1 MQPGTSR
8 SRQTIAS
15 VVTAVVATIFALGLC
30 ELALRLWDGIPLRPL
45 DILAYKASFV
55 TREAAAEYDP
65 LLGWR
70 HKANRGDPTSNITG
84 EYGVRMNSAKI
95 KPLPTGAILAV
106 GDSFTAGA
114 DVAEHESY
122 VAQLEAMLDYPVI
135 NGGVGGYGTDQM
147 ILAAERFIPLL
158 HPAMI
163 VVGILDDDIDRA
175 GHRTFSGA
183 SKPWFDVKPEGE
195 LVHHNNPVPPPIP
208 RDQNGSV
215 PWFAYS
221 DLAIWVMGRLG
232 RSDLLAIRAGLYE
245 PANNDPVAVTCTLLR
260 RLNRITEAKHIRLL
274 VFMVYPGNDDEKAL
288 ARAAKRDYAT
298 AVVACARS
306 AGIEMLDLWDE
317 LVRLMQDEPT
327 RYRALYHRYGPRQ
340 DGWGHMTAAGNAFIA
355 QQIAQ
360 RLAARGWLPQSV
372 QNVSVRGATPPAQ

>member
-1 MQPGTSR
+1 MRMRPTPRTFVFDLPIAYTNCARKQPTGLEAMQPGMSR

-15 VVTAVVATIFALGLC
+15 VVTTVVATAFALGLC

-55 TREAAAEYDP
+55 TREAAAEYDA

-70 HKANRGDPTSNITG
+70 HKANCDDPTSNITG
-84 EYGVRMNSAKI
+84 DYGVRMNSAKI
-95 KPLPTGAILAV
+95 KPLPTRAILAV

-163 VVGILDDDIDRA
+163 VVGVLDDDIDRA

-183 SKPWFDVKPEGE
+183 SKPWFELRPDGE
-195 LVHHNNPVPPPIP
+195 LVHHNNPVPPPVP
-208 RDQNGSV
+208 HDQNGSAR
-215 PWFAYS
+215 WFAYS
-221 DLAIWVMGRLG
+221 DLAIWAMGRLG
-232 RSDLLAIRAGLYE
+232 RNDLLAIRAGLYE
-245 PANNDPVAVTCTLLR
+245 PANNDPV
-260 RLNRITEAKHIRLL
+260 
-274 VFMVYPGNDDEKAL
+274 
-288 ARAAKRDYAT
+288 
-298 AVVACARS
+298 
-306 AGIEMLDLWDE
+306 
-317 LVRLMQDEPT
+317 
-327 RYRALYHRYGPRQ
+327 
-340 DGWGHMTAAGNAFIA
+340 
-355 QQIAQ
+355 
-360 RLAARGWLPQSV
+360 
-372 QNVSVRGATPPAQ
+372 